1 MKLHR
6 EMWNGLVAIEG
17 IDGAGTTT
25 LSRLLSETLNK
36 RGRSFTSGC
45 EPTPGPVGRL
55 IREALAGRIPLE
67 PKTLARLFTADR
79 HEHLFGTG
87 GIRKVL
93 DSGAIYLTDRYF
105 FSSLAYQTLDAD
117 WEWVDELN
125 ADFPLPGH
133 LIFLGIP
140 VSDAMNRL
148 SSRSSREIF
157 EHSELQIR
165 VSEAYKKSLDAY
177 RNSGMKILE
186 LDSRNPPADLRDA
199 SLKFIEDLI

>member
-1 MKLHR
+1 
-6 EMWNGLVAIEG
+6 
-17 IDGAGTTT
+17 
-25 LSRLLSETLNK
+25 
-36 RGRSFTSGC
+36 
-45 EPTPGPVGRL
+45 VGRL
-55 IREALAGRIPLE
+55 IRDALSGRIPLE
-67 PKTLARLFTADR
+67 PKALARLFIADR
-79 HEHLFGTG
+79 HEHLYGTG

-117 WEWVDELN
+117 WEWVDDLN

-157 EHSELQIR
+157 DHSELQIR

-177 RNSGMKILE
+177 RSSEMKILE
-186 LDSRNPPADLRDA
+186 LDSRNSPADLRDA
-199 SLKFIEDLI
+199 SLEFIGDLI

>member
-1 MKLHR
+1 MKIDR
-6 EMWNGLVAIEG
+6 EMWDGLVAIEG

-25 LSRLLSETLNK
+25 LSRLLSETLKK
-36 RGRSFTSGC
+36 RGRNFVCGC

-55 IREALAGRIPLE
+55 IREALAGRTPLE

-79 HEHLFGTG
+79 HEHLYGTD
-87 GIRKVL
+87 GIRKNL
-93 DSGAIYLTDRYF
+93 DSGVIYITDRYF

-157 EHSELQIR
+157 EHTELQIR
-165 VSEAYKKSLDAY
+165 VSDAYKRSLDAY

-186 LDSRNPPADLRDA
+186 LDSRNPPENLRNE